1 MKRLTFEANFC
12 DIAMCTEERG
22 GPFCK
27 DGYCS
32 QRRTWELLK
41 AYEDAMETGQIIRVP
56 CKIGDRCWAI
66 RRTSGGERLF
76 STVVSEMFIDSAGKL
91 TVVAK
96 NVARGYFGETIFT
109 DYEEA
114 RAALAE
120 IQKKQEGNDLH
131 E

>member
-1 MKRLTFEANFC
+1 MEKRLTFEGNFC
-12 DIAMCTEERG
+12 DIAMCTEVRG
-22 GPFCK
+22 GSFCE

-41 AYEDAMETGQIIRVP
+41 AYEDAMETGEIIRIP

-66 RRTSGGERLF
+66 RQTRGGKHLF
-76 STVVSEMFIDSAGKL
+76 STVVSEMFIDSSGKL

-96 NVARGYFGETIFT
+96 NVSRGYFGETIFT

-114 RAALAE
+114 RTSMAE
-120 IQKKQEGNDLH
+120 IQKKENK
-131 E
+131 

>member
-1 MKRLTFEANFC
+1 MKRLTFEGNFC
-12 DIAMCTEERG
+12 DIAMCAEVRG
-22 GPFCK
+22 GSFCE

-56 CKIGDRCWAI
+56 CKIGDQVWAI

-76 STVVSEMFIDSAGKL
+76 STTVSEMFIDSEGKL

-96 NVARGYFGETIFT
+96 NVARGYIGETIFT
-109 DYEEA
+109 DHEEA
-114 RAALAE
+114 TAMLAE
-120 IQKKQEGNDLH
+120 RLKQ
-131 E
+131 